1 MNCRS
6 TILQTDLSRKAI
18 FQLMLFLLPLF
29 LLHFPTPGSAVVYLR
44 QDCFKFLFK
53 RNPLSNKSTPFCLNA
68 VFKPHNNQELSLVF
82 SHWYIFSFSEILLI
96 HTSKVRHASFS
107 NCFSRLTNLSV
118 IALNVEDDCSWWFFY
133 SRDNL
138 TSAIMKRIKSTTNL
152 YPLSH
157 FKSIMTVEYMYLAV
171 E

>member
-133 SRDNL
+133 GL
-138 TSAIMKRIKSTTNL
+138 
-152 YPLSH
+152 
-157 FKSIMTVEYMYLAV
+157 
-171 E
+171 